1 MEKLTLDTFVGGD
14 QDREKKQ
21 YLVLHG
27 LKQYREEFSHNRL
40 YPSLAEL
47 IRLYE
52 MLKGLVQEKSDF
64 DSLLPQRIKEVD
76 IENRRVVFESNG
88 EEDPALHRALALID
102 WALPL
107 IKDAIDEGVNIYNF
121 VDEHIVIE
129 EVGLLPVHKEAG
141 YWFVPDVKGAR
152 LHLLR
157 FEVTLFSSASE
168 RFPTLKTRLIE
179 SIEQVLIRKSP
190 EIIKLGLIEKY
201 HDLPNPA
208 TYMCD
213 TDLDFPFAET
223 FLPVAKRKLMG
234 RLFS

>member
-1 MEKLTLDTFVGGD
+1 MERLTLDTFVGGE

-21 YLVLHG
+21 YVILNG

-47 IRLYE
+47 IHLYE
-52 MLKGLVQEKSDF
+52 VLNGLMQEKNDF
-64 DSLLPQRIKEVD
+64 DSRLPQHIKEID
-76 IENRRVVFESNG
+76 IENRRLLFESSG
-88 EEDPALHRALALID
+88 EDDPALNRALELIV

-107 IKDAIDEGVNIYNF
+107 LKDAIEEGVSIYNF
-121 VDEHIVIE
+121 MDEHIVIE

-141 YWFVPDVKGAR
+141 YWFVPDIRGAR

-157 FEVTLFSSASE
+157 FEVTLFSSATE

-190 EIIKLGLIEKY
+190 EALKLALIEKY

-208 TYMCD
+208 TYLCD
-213 TDLDFPFAET
+213 TDLDFPYAET